1 MIKRG
6 IVLFCLCC
14 YLANVAGFSY
24 SLNYCNDKLAG
35 VSFNFVDLFQWCC
48 EDGEEGDCC
57 DSQLIQLEK
66 TDDHTTTIVVSS
78 ASLDFALPFSAPFT
92 QFISLGSL
100 ALYNN
105 NINLGHLPADVYKQ
119 PFYILYSVFRV

>member
-14 YLANVAGFSY
+14 YLANMAGFSF

-35 VSFNFVDLFQWCC
+35 VSFNFVNLLQSCC
-48 EDGEEGDCC
+48 EEGEEDDCC
-57 DSQLIQLEK
+57 NSQLIQLEK
-66 TDDHTTTIVVSS
+66 TDDHTTAVVVNSS
-78 ASLDFALPFSAPFT
+78 SPDFALPFSTPLT
-92 QFISLGSL
+92 QFISFGASIV
-100 ALYNN
+100 YKDYTNVK
-105 NINLGHLPADVYKQ
+105 HLPADIYKQ